1 MPQPCVVRTPWGSTT
16 SSCDERATILDRA
29 RKRIVPLPVPA
40 SSTRRS
46 MEQATEAPLRKT
58 PLNARHR
65 ASGAKMVSFGG
76 WDMPVEYS
84 GGIVHEHMAVRTRA
98 GLFDVS
104 HMGEIEI
111 AGKDALAAV
120 QRISSNDAS
129 KLAVGQAQ
137 YSGLLTPQGTF
148 IDDPLV
154 YRLAPAHFLLVVN
167 ASHIPKDYAW
177 IAELIKP
184 AGDAVAVD
192 ASSRYAL
199 LALQGPAALEVLQ
212 TLTGVEL
219 AGMKYYWFA
228 NGEVASVR
236 ATISRTGY
244 TGEDGFEIFVPPQ
257 SADRVWQAILES
269 GKAADVIPAGLGARD
284 TLRLEAAMRLHG
296 NDIDETTT
304 ALEADL
310 SWIVGWKKD
319 DFIGAAALR
328 EQKANGVTRKIAG
341 FEVLDRGIARQGY
354 DAYVGDAKVG
364 VVTSGTQ
371 TPFLKKAIGM
381 AYLPAEHT
389 AAGTEFDVDIR
400 GRRTRARVVPM
411 PFYKRPK

>member
-1 MPQPCVVRTPWGSTT
+1 
-16 SSCDERATILDRA
+16 
-29 RKRIVPLPVPA
+29 
-40 SSTRRS
+40 
-46 MEQATEAPLRKT
+46 MEQATEAPLKKT

-65 ASGAKMVSFGG
+65 ASGAKMVPFAG

-84 GGIVHEHMAVRTRA
+84 GIVQEHLAVRTAA

-137 YSGLLTPQGTF
+137 YAGLLTPRGTF
-148 IDDPLV
+148 VDDLLV

-167 ASHIPKDYAW
+167 AGNIAADYAW
-177 IAELIKP
+177 IAEHIKA

-192 ASSRYAL
+192 SSSRYAL
-199 LALQGPAALEVLQ
+199 LAVQGPRALEILQ
-212 TLTGVEL
+212 PLTGVEL
-219 AGMKYYWFA
+219 AGLKYYWFA
-228 NGEVASVR
+228 HGEIANVR
-236 ATISRTGY
+236 GTISRTGY
-244 TGEDGFEIFVPPQ
+244 TGEDGFEVFVPPQ

-269 GKAADVIPAGLGARD
+269 GKAAGIIPCGLGARD
-284 TLRLEAAMRLHG
+284 TLRLEASMRLHG
-296 NDIDETTT
+296 NDIDDSTT

-310 SWIVGWKKD
+310 GWIVGWKKD

-328 EQKANGVTRKIAG
+328 EQKTAGPARKIVG
-341 FEVLDRGIARQGY
+341 FEMLDRGIARHGY
-354 DAYVGDAKVG
+354 DAYLGTDKVG
-364 VVTSGTQ
+364 AVTSGTQ

-389 AAGTEFDVDIR
+389 AVDTEFDVDIR
-400 GRRTRARVVPM
+400 GRKTRARVIPM

>member
-1 MPQPCVVRTPWGSTT
+1 M
-16 SSCDERATILDRA
+16 D
-29 RKRIVPLPVPA
+29 
-40 SSTRRS
+40 
-46 MEQATEAPLRKT
+46 QATDAPLKKT

-65 ASGAKMVSFGG
+65 ASGARMVPFSG

-84 GGIVHEHMAVRTRA
+84 GIVLEHNAVRTRA

-137 YSGLLTPQGTF
+137 YSGLMTPQGTF
-148 IDDPLV
+148 VDDLLV

-167 ASHIPKDYAW
+167 AGNIPKDYAW
-177 IAELIKP
+177 IADQIKT

-199 LALQGPAALEVLQ
+199 IALQGPAAVDVLQ
-212 TLTGVEL
+212 PLTAVDLGS
-219 AGMKYYWFA
+219 MKYYWFA
-228 NGEVASVR
+228 HGEVASVR
-236 ATISRTGY
+236 ATVSRTGY

-269 GKAADVIPAGLGARD
+269 GKAAEVIPCGLGARD
-284 TLRLEAAMRLHG
+284 TLRLEASMRLYG
-296 NDIDETTT
+296 NDIDDTTT

-310 SWIVGWKKD
+310 GWIVGWKKD
-319 DFIGAAALR
+319 DFVGAPALR
-328 EQKANGVTRKIAG
+328 EQKAKGVARRIVG
-341 FEVLDRGIARQGY
+341 FEMIDRGIARHGHE
-354 DAYVGDAKVG
+354 AYVADTKAGI
-364 VVTSGTQ
+364 VTSGTQ

-381 AYLPAEHT
+381 AYLPIEHT
-389 AAGTEFDVDIR
+389 APDTEFDVEIR

-411 PFYKRPK
+411 PFYKRAK

>member
-1 MPQPCVVRTPWGSTT
+1 
-16 SSCDERATILDRA
+16 
-29 RKRIVPLPVPA
+29 
-40 SSTRRS
+40 
-46 MEQATEAPLRKT
+46 MEQATEAPLKKT

-65 ASGAKMVSFGG
+65 ASGAKMVPFGG

-84 GGIVHEHMAVRTRA
+84 GIVAEHMAVRTRA

-104 HMGEIEI
+104 HMGQIEI
-111 AGKDALAAV
+111 AGNDALAAV

-137 YSGLLTPQGTF
+137 YSGLLTEQGTF
-148 IDDPLV
+148 IDDLLV

-177 IAELIKP
+177 IAEQIEP

-199 LALQGPAALEVLQ
+199 LALQGPAALDVLQ
-212 TLTGVEL
+212 PLTGVEL